1 CRRPRAARVLP
12 DMRGRDG
19 PGRSGEPA
27 PGIRRPTG
35 PGPEGWRQGRPDRRR
50 LRRPPGAGRYRPVQ
64 RVLGPADDHRLR
76 RADPAPRARARRGGA
91 KPALIGGVPAVPRAR
106 GVTGQS
112 TGFWDPPMTTGSEE
126 RTQPRG
132 PVTIEAEALHQAYA
146 DDPRAAAERFDN
158 REMVVSGEFLR
169 IVPDG
174 YGSLDLRLK
183 TSNPDEQLGIDV
195 AQLAIED
202 AKQLRPG
209 QRVTVSC
216 QQMGAGGD
224 ELWVQDCA
232 IQLAGE
238 VAVPATAIAPDA
250 GEQEE

>member
-1 CRRPRAARVLP
+1 MRCPDCSADVPVLREFCPICGAAMDPGV
-12 DMRGRDG
+12 RGSLLRG
-19 PGRSGEPA
+19 PG
-27 PGIRRPTG
+27 
-35 PGPEGWRQGRPDRRR
+35 GRPGD
-50 LRRPPGAGRYRPVQ
+50 GRKGSGKAV
-64 RVLGPADDHRLR
+64 
-76 RADPAPRARARRGGA
+76 
-91 KPALIGGVPAVPRAR
+91 LIGGAAAILLAL
-106 GVTGQS
+106 GVAGQFN
-112 TGFWDPPMTTGSEE
+112 GFWSDSPIPIGSEE
-126 RTQPRG
+126 PAQPRG
-132 PVTIEAEALHQAYA
+132 PVTIEADQLHQAYA

-183 TSNPDEQLGIDV
+183 TSDPDEQLGIDV

-216 QQMGAGGD
+216 QHMGSGGD

-232 IQLAGE
+232 IQLAGD
-238 VAVPATAIAPDA
+238 VALPATAPSADPV
-250 GEQEE
+250 EQEE